1 MAEEPEE
8 NGKQDGQEERQGEVS
23 KLRREPGEESNDI
36 KDRGDQLIESSEPKL
51 PICDQR

>member
-23 KLRREPGEESNDI
+23 KR
-36 KDRGDQLIESSEPKL
+36 
-51 PICDQR
+51 